1 MPPDPSA
8 VLDEVLRLE
17 GPRILAWLIRRFG
30 DWDLAEDALQDAV
43 AAALQRWPS
52 EGVPKNPGAWLTT
65 AARNRAIDRLRKGA
79 PLVYGSDEQALGP
92 VEWPQSPLDDDV
104 LRLMFTCCHPALALE
119 AQVALTLRA
128 VGGLTTPEIARAFL
142 LQEPT
147 LAQRLVRAKR
157 KIQGAGIPYRIPDP
171 DVLPER
177 LAGVLGVLYLVFNEG
192 YAAGAGETQL
202 RTDLCAE
209 AIRLA
214 RLLHNLMPTELEIEG
229 LLALMLLQHSRRV
242 ARCDNEGTPI
252 LLEEQDRSLWDHGSA
267 AEGRELVQ
275 EALARGAPGPYQ
287 IQAAIAAVH
296 SEARAARET
305 DWPQIVALYDALLEL
320 QDGPVIRLNRA
331 VAVAMRD
338 GPEAGLALLS
348 DPTLADPLADYRWFH
363 SAKAELL
370 RRAGQVDQAR
380 EAFRRAIALCE
391 NAADKRFL
399 RKRLSLCGG

>member
-1 MPPDPSA
+1 MPSHASA
-8 VLDEVLRLE
+8 AVERAFRSE

-43 AAALQRWPS
+43 ASALERWPR
-52 EGVPKNPGAWLTT
+52 GGIPQNPGAWLTT
-65 AARNRAIDRLRKGA
+65 AARNRAIDRLRKAA
-79 PLVYGSDEQALGP
+79 PLVYGSDEEALGP
-92 VEWPQSPLDDDV
+92 IEWPQSPLDDDV

-142 LQEPT
+142 IPEPT
-147 LAQRLVRAKR
+147 LAQRLARAKR
-157 KIQGAGIPYRIPDP
+157 KIQGAGIPYRIPEP

-192 YAAGAGETQL
+192 YAAGAGETQF
-202 RTDLCAE
+202 RADLCAE

-214 RLLHNLMPTELEIEG
+214 RLLHKLMPTEPEIEG
-229 LLALMLLQHSRRV
+229 LLALMLLQHSRRA
-242 ARCDNEGTPI
+242 ARCDNEGTPT
-252 LLEEQDRSLWDHGSA
+252 LLEEQDRSLWDHRSA
-267 AEGRELVQ
+267 AEGRGLVR

-296 SEARAARET
+296 SEARAAQET
-305 DWPQIVALYDALLEL
+305 DWPQIVALYDALLGL

-338 GPEAGLALLS
+338 GPQSGLALLA
-348 DPTLADPLADYRWFH
+348 DPTLAILLADYRWFH
-363 SAKAELL
+363 SARAELL
-370 RRAGQVDQAR
+370 RRSGQVEEAR
-380 EAFRRAIALCE
+380 EGYRRAIDLCE
-391 NAADKRFL
+391 NAADTRFL